1 MPITPRHLR
10 QWKQQGRPIVA
21 LTAWDFAIASIL
33 DEAGIDLVLVGDS
46 LAMVALGHPT
56 TLPLSLEDMIH
67 HVQAVQ
73 RGCRNALIVS
83 DLPFLSY
90 QTSPEDAILA
100 AGQLL
105 KVTEAQA
112 VKLEGG
118 YPRLLETVQRLVEVG
133 IPVMGHV
140 GLTPQS
146 VRQLGYRQQGQTPE
160 AQQQILDQ
168 ALALEAAGAFAIVL
182 EHIPDRL
189 AAMITAKLSIP
200 TIGIGAGPNC
210 DGQILVTADLL
221 GLTPSQPPFA
231 PAYLNL
237 RQAIGSAVQRYAR
250 GVRDR
255 QFLQS
260 QPAEQEPLS

>member
-10 QWKQQGRPIVA
+10 QWKQQGRPIAA

-46 LAMVALGHPT
+46 LATVALGHAT
-56 TLPLSLEDMIH
+56 TLPLTLEDMIH

-73 RGCRNALIVS
+73 RGCQQALIVS

-90 QTSPEDAILA
+90 QTSPEAAIAA
-100 AGQLL
+100 AGRLL
-105 KVTEAQA
+105 KETNAQA

-146 VRQLGYRQQGQTPE
+146 VRQLGYRQQGQTPAARQE
-160 AQQQILDQ
+160 ILDQ
-168 ALALEAAGAFAIVL
+168 ALALEAAGAFSIVL
-182 EHIPDRL
+182 EHIPTDL
-189 AAMITAKLSIP
+189 AATITAKLGIP
-200 TIGIGAGPNC
+200 TIGIGAGPHC
-210 DGQILVTADLL
+210 DGQILVTADLI
-221 GLTPSQPPFA
+221 GLTSAPPPFA
-231 PAYLNL
+231 PVYVNL
-237 RQAIGSAVQRYAR
+237 REQIETAVQRYAR
-250 GVRDR
+250 EVRDR
-255 QFLQS
+255 QFLLTD
-260 QPAEQEPLS
+260 PLTEH